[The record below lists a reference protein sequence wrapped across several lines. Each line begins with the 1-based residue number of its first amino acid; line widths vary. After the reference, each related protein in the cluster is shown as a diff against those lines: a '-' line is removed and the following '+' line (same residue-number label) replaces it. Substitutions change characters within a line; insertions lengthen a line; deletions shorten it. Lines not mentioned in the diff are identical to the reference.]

1 MRRRAARWAVRA
13 QPAGPENCLTPNCSW
28 SNNIGVDLDA
38 DQIERLNASPL
49 PRLVAIAGGLLSSGW
64 RRVLEQH
71 GLATSG
77 LVLLF
82 TLSAENELTHR
93 EAAKRCWVSAGTL
106 TGVVD
111 SLEEEGLVTR
121 HPDRS
126 DRRIVRLA
134 LTPAGKERVSAAG
147 AALARE
153 FGPVGGG
160 LTDDEEA
167 VVRRYLV
174 DLITTL
180 ESTGRSDAGRRLSP
194 TAPEGS

>member
-1 MRRRAARWAVRA
+1 M
-13 QPAGPENCLTPNCSW
+13 
-28 SNNIGVDLDA
+28 DLDP
-38 DQIERLNASPL
+38 DQLERLNASPL
-49 PRLVAIAGGLLSSGW
+49 PRLVAIAGGLLSNGW

-82 TLSAENELTHR
+82 TLSGENELTHR
-93 EAAKRCWVSAGTL
+93 EAARRCWVSAGTL

-111 SLEEEGLVTR
+111 ALEEEGLVTR

-147 AALARE
+147 AALSRE
-153 FGPVGGG
+153 FGPVDGG
-160 LTDDEEA
+160 LTDDEAA

-174 DLITTL
+174 GLITTL
-180 ESTGRSDAGRRLSP
+180 ESAGRSNADQRLSP
-194 TAPEGS
+194 TTAEGS